1 MAWGDVIIDLK
12 NQNNGTLNASEVC
25 YDTVGGVGGVACPS
39 HVLSFGVACETKICC
54 CLGTYYKGSQS
65 GQAIGS
71 AVTSGA
77 PNKNGLDF
85 YTNYTKRISI
95 TKCGAVGIGTVTP
108 SSTLEVNG
116 NIALD
121 SLLYTKCAKVGIG
134 TCNPLNPLCV
144 VGNANVRGGVSA
156 KYVTADDI
164 CGTAVYGIGAL
175 GVTGIAGLT
184 SSTLSCGPG
193 VCGLASGIGVRGR
206 SAIGHCLPPCCC
218 TSYGGCG
225 PGVCG
230 SSVTGQGVK
239 GSSFCGVG
247 VAATVQG
254 VSLPIPPGAVALLGA
269 AGGGIG
275 VLAYSESDIA
285 GKFKNNATT
294 GNRSALVQFENG
306 DTTVVDWNA
315 GVSGLCNACKVPD
328 GSFYVGQKGKPSLV
342 VNTGGHLGIGTT
354 NPQTT
359 LQVKGGFSLN
369 LKTETSCYS
378 TGTSDFGILADP
390 SVSGKA
396 ITLPLAKFAGMVV
409 YIKNI
414 SPSFSVTL
422 KASGTDH
429 IEVGG
434 SLLSTYSLGSKY
446 HSVTLIAGGGSPG
459 VWYILSNAT

>member
-1 MAWGDVIIDLK
+1 M
-12 NQNNGTLNASEVC
+12 
-25 YDTVGGVGGVACPS
+25 
-39 HVLSFGVACETKICC
+39 
-54 CLGTYYKGSQS
+54 
-65 GQAIGS
+65 
-71 AVTSGA
+71 
-77 PNKNGLDF
+77 
-85 YTNYTKRISI
+85 
-95 TKCGAVGIGTVTP
+95 
-108 SSTLEVNG
+108 
-116 NIALD
+116 
-121 SLLYTKCAKVGIG
+121 
-134 TCNPLNPLCV
+134 
-144 VGNANVRGGVSA
+144 
-156 KYVTADDI
+156 
-164 CGTAVYGIGAL
+164 
-175 GVTGIAGLT
+175 
-184 SSTLSCGPG
+184 
-193 VCGLASGIGVRGR
+193 
-206 SAIGHCLPPCCC
+206 
-218 TSYGGCG
+218 
-225 PGVCG
+225 
-230 SSVTGQGVK
+230 
-239 GSSFCGVG
+239 
-247 VAATVQG
+247 
-254 VSLPIPPGAVALLGA
+254 
-269 AGGGIG
+269 
-275 VLAYSESDIA
+275 
-285 GKFKNNATT
+285 
-294 GNRSALVQFENG
+294 
-306 DTTVVDWNA
+306 VDWNA

-378 TGTSDFGILADP
+378 MGTSDFGILADP